1 METGQLS
8 MVSCGAYIQISPL
21 SGSMTDA
28 NHTLM
33 VEIDRM
39 VARLEEDYPS
49 QEVFEALAEYV
60 ELADEL
66 GFLR

>member
-1 METGQLS
+1 
-8 MVSCGAYIQISPL
+8 
-21 SGSMTDA
+21 MTDA